1 MSGIRILLRVSSV
14 GASGGPEGIEFL
26 YLEAALL
33 GPSLSSGHGSTGGL
47 QQSSVSQ
54 A

>member
-14 GASGGPEGIEFL
+14 GTAGGPEGIELL
-26 YLEAALL
+26 YPEATLL
-33 GPSLSSGHGSTGGL
+33 GPSLSPGHGSTGGL